1 MILDV
6 GDAAT
11 IADKA
16 LRKEPRDRYQTIGE
30 FRDDVQRCLR
40 REAIL
45 ARRASLADR
54 VQTFVRRK
62 GVQVAG
68 LLRRADS

>member
-1 MILDV
+1 MLDL
-6 GDAAT
+6 GDAGT

-16 LRKEPRDRYQTIGE
+16 LRKQPRDRYQTIGA
-30 FRDDVQRCLR
+30 FTDDVQRYLR
-40 REAIL
+40 HEPIV

-62 GVQVAG
+62 GGKVAG
-68 LLRRADS
+68 MLRRDY